1 MAKDNGRRALGELG
15 ERLAAEHLTAKGYR
29 IRERNFRTAA
39 GEIDIVAEAGGV
51 LAFVEVRCRRGSS
64 MGTAAESLS
73 AAKQRRMVEMAEAY
87 GQARDDLPEQWRIDG
102 PNPSAGT
109 IFLYTKRP
117 VSRRRANRGFAEN
130 HHFPTIGGENRRISR

>member
-1 MAKDNGRRALGELG
+1 MSKDNGRRALGELG
-15 ERLAAEHLTAKGYR
+15 ERLAGEHLTAKGYR

-73 AAKQRRMVEMAEAY
+73 PAKQRRMVEMAEAY
-87 GQARDDLPEQWRIDG
+87 GQARDDLPEQWRIDLIAIDFESG
-102 PNPSAGT
+102 GR
-109 IFLYTKRP
+109 L
-117 VSRRRANRGFAEN
+117 VSLVHYEN
-130 HHFPTIGGENRRISR
+130 AVTGDV

>member
-51 LAFVEVRCRRGSS
+51 LAFVEVKCRRGSS

-87 GQARDDLPEQWRIDG
+87 GQARDDLPEQWRIDLIAIDFERDG
-102 PNPSAGT
+102 RLAS
-109 IFLYTKRP
+109 LVHY
-117 VSRRRANRGFAEN
+117 EN
-130 HHFPTIGGENRRISR
+130 AVTADV

>member
-15 ERLAAEHLTAKGYR
+15 ERLAAEHLSAKGYR

-73 AAKQRRMVEMAEAY
+73 PAKQRRMVEMVEAY
-87 GQARDDLPEQWRIDG
+87 GQARDDLPEQWRIDLIAIDFESDG
-102 PNPSAGT
+102 RLAS
-109 IFLYTKRP
+109 LVHY
-117 VSRRRANRGFAEN
+117 EN
-130 HHFPTIGGENRRISR
+130 AVTADV

>member
-1 MAKDNGRRALGELG
+1 MAKDDGRRALGELG

-51 LAFVEVRCRRGSS
+51 LAFVEVKCRRGSS

-73 AAKQRRMVEMAEAY
+73 PAKQRRLVEMAEAY
-87 GQARDDLPEQWRIDG
+87 GQARDDLPEQWRIDLIAIDFERDG
-102 PNPSAGT
+102 RLAS
-109 IFLYTKRP
+109 LVHY
-117 VSRRRANRGFAEN
+117 EN
-130 HHFPTIGGENRRISR
+130 AVTADV

>member
-15 ERLAAEHLTAKGYR
+15 EQLAAEHLSAKGYH

-73 AAKQRRMVEMAEAY
+73 PAKQRRMVEMAEAY
-87 GQARDDLPEQWRIDG
+87 GQARDDLPEQRRIDLIAIDFESDG
-102 PNPSAGT
+102 RLAS
-109 IFLYTKRP
+109 LVHY
-117 VSRRRANRGFAEN
+117 EN
-130 HHFPTIGGENRRISR
+130 AVTADV

>member
-1 MAKDNGRRALGELG
+1 VAKDNGRRALGELG

-51 LAFVEVRCRRGSS
+51 LAFVEVKCRRGSS

-73 AAKQRRMVEMAEAY
+73 TAKQRRMVEMAEAY
-87 GQARDDLPEQWRIDG
+87 GQAREDLPEQWRIDLIAIDFERNG
-102 PNPSAGT
+102 RLAS
-109 IFLYTKRP
+109 LVHY
-117 VSRRRANRGFAEN
+117 EN
-130 HHFPTIGGENRRISR
+130 AVTADV

>member
-15 ERLAAEHLTAKGYR
+15 ERLAAEHLSAKGYR

-39 GEIDIVAEAGGV
+39 GEIDIVAEGGGV

-73 AAKQRRMVEMAEAY
+73 PAKQRRMVEMAGAY
-87 GQARDDLPEQWRIDG
+87 GQARDDLPEQWRIDLIAIDFESDG
-102 PNPSAGT
+102 RLAS
-109 IFLYTKRP
+109 LVHY
-117 VSRRRANRGFAEN
+117 EN
-130 HHFPTIGGENRRISR
+130 AVTADV

>member
-1 MAKDNGRRALGELG
+1 MAKDNRRRALGELG
-15 ERLAAEHLTAKGYR
+15 ERLAAEHLSAKGYR

-73 AAKQRRMVEMAEAY
+73 PAKQRRMVEMAEAY
-87 GQARDDLPEQWRIDG
+87 GQARDDLPEQWRIDLIAIDFESG
-102 PNPSAGT
+102 GR
-109 IFLYTKRP
+109 L
-117 VSRRRANRGFAEN
+117 VSLVHYEN
-130 HHFPTIGGENRRISR
+130 AVTADV

>member
-1 MAKDNGRRALGELG
+1 MSKDNRRRALGELG
-15 ERLAAEHLTAKGYR
+15 ERLAGEHLIAKGYR

-73 AAKQRRMVEMAEAY
+73 PAKQRRMVEMAEAY
-87 GQARDDLPEQWRIDG
+87 GQAREDLPEQWRIDLIAIDFESDG
-102 PNPSAGT
+102 RLAS
-109 IFLYTKRP
+109 LVHY
-117 VSRRRANRGFAEN
+117 EN
-130 HHFPTIGGENRRISR
+130 AVTADV

>member
-1 MAKDNGRRALGELG
+1 MAKDDGRRALGELG

-73 AAKQRRMVEMAEAY
+73 PAKQRRMVAMAEAY
-87 GQARDDLPEQWRIDG
+87 GQARDDLPEQWRIDLIAIDFESG
-102 PNPSAGT
+102 GR
-109 IFLYTKRP
+109 L
-117 VSRRRANRGFAEN
+117 VSLVHYEN
-130 HHFPTIGGENRRISR
+130 AVTADV

>member
-15 ERLAAEHLTAKGYR
+15 ERLAGEHLKAKGYR

-51 LAFVEVRCRRGSS
+51 LAFVEVKCRRGSS

-73 AAKQRRMVEMAEAY
+73 PSKQRRMVEMAEAY
-87 GQARDDLPEQWRIDG
+87 GQAREDLPEQWRIDLIAIDFERDG
-102 PNPSAGT
+102 R
-109 IFLYTKRP
+109 L
-117 VSRRRANRGFAEN
+117 VSLVHYEN
-130 HHFPTIGGENRRISR
+130 AVTADV

>member
-1 MAKDNGRRALGELG
+1 MAKDKGRRALGELG

-39 GEIDIVAEAGGV
+39 GEIDIVAEAGDV

-73 AAKQRRMVEMAEAY
+73 PAKQRRMVEMAEAY
-87 GQARDDLPEQWRIDG
+87 GQARDDLPEQWRIDLIAIDFERDG
-102 PNPSAGT
+102 RLAS
-109 IFLYTKRP
+109 LVHY
-117 VSRRRANRGFAEN
+117 EN
-130 HHFPTIGGENRRISR
+130 AVTADV

>member
-15 ERLAAEHLTAKGYR
+15 ERLASEHLTAKGYR

-51 LAFVEVRCRRGSS
+51 LAFVEVRCRRGSA

-87 GQARDDLPEQWRIDG
+87 GQARDDLPEQWRIDLIAIDFESDG
-102 PNPSAGT
+102 RLAS
-109 IFLYTKRP
+109 LVHY
-117 VSRRRANRGFAEN
+117 EN
-130 HHFPTIGGENRRISR
+130 AVTADV

>member
-29 IRERNFRTAA
+29 IRECNFRTAA

-51 LAFVEVRCRRGSS
+51 LAFVEVKCRRGSS

-73 AAKQRRMVEMAEAY
+73 PAKQRRMVEMAEAY
-87 GQARDDLPEQWRIDG
+87 GQARENLPEQWRIDLIAIDFESG
-102 PNPSAGT
+102 GRLAS
-109 IFLYTKRP
+109 IVHY
-117 VSRRRANRGFAEN
+117 EN
-130 HHFPTIGGENRRISR
+130 AVTADA

>member
-1 MAKDNGRRALGELG
+1 MANDNGRRALGELG
-15 ERLAAEHLTAKGYR
+15 ERLAAEHLAAKGYR

-73 AAKQRRMVEMAEAY
+73 PAKQRRMVEMAGAF
-87 GQARDDLPEQWRIDG
+87 GQARDDLPEQWRIDLIAIDFDSDG
-102 PNPSAGT
+102 RLAS
-109 IFLYTKRP
+109 LVHY
-117 VSRRRANRGFAEN
+117 EN
-130 HHFPTIGGENRRISR
+130 AVAADA

>member
-51 LAFVEVRCRRGSS
+51 LAVVEVKCRRGSS

-73 AAKQRRMVEMAEAY
+73 PAKQRRMVEMAEAY
-87 GQARDDLPEQWRIDG
+87 GQAREDLPEQWRIDLIAIDFESDG
-102 PNPSAGT
+102 RLAS
-109 IFLYTKRP
+109 LVHY
-117 VSRRRANRGFAEN
+117 EN
-130 HHFPTIGGENRRISR
+130 AVTADV

>member
-15 ERLAAEHLTAKGYR
+15 ERLAAEHLEANGYR

-51 LAFVEVRCRRGSS
+51 LAFVEVKCRRGSS

-73 AAKQRRMVEMAEAY
+73 PAKQRRMVEMAEAY
-87 GQARDDLPEQWRIDG
+87 GQARDDLPEQRRIDLIAIDFESDG
-102 PNPSAGT
+102 R
-109 IFLYTKRP
+109 L
-117 VSRRRANRGFAEN
+117 VSLVHYEN
-130 HHFPTIGGENRRISR
+130 AVTADV